1 MRSNLDPFGEYD
13 DYALWQVL
21 QRVRLAR
28 PPSTTTLAAAA
39 EQEGDCPMIAS
50 TIIQDLDKDLGK
62 EGCRLPICERQL
74 LCIARALLQDCTK
87 LVIIEESHNLD
98 PVAQNLI
105 RSVIDQEFEESVR
118 ILVHDH
124 AIPTL
129 ITPIPLDLNCDT
141 PYAP

>member
-28 PPSTTTLAAAA
+28 LPSTTTLD
-39 EQEGDCPMIAS
+39 QEDPMIAS

-62 EGCRLPICERQL
+62 EGCRLPVCERQL

-87 LVIIEESHNLD
+87 LVIIEEANLD
-98 PVAQNLI
+98 PTAHGII
-105 RSVIDQEFEESVR
+105 RSVIDQEFEESVN
-118 ILVHDH
+118 
-124 AIPTL
+124 AIQH
-129 ITPIPLDLNCDT
+129 IP
-141 PYAP
+141 P